1 MKILSTPLLNTSLPH
16 NIMTPHKK
24 YSQEELNKTL
34 WSAAD
39 SSRSSVDGGVYKDYA
54 LTMLFVKYLSDLNK
68 KRHAEYKV
76 RFGND
81 EKRIEEKMK
90 LDRFYLPPK
99 SSFDYIYSK
108 IEEDNIGEEINKAL
122 HRIED
127 SNKEK
132 LDGIFSVDFNSESVL
147 GKLDQRNKML
157 RHLIQDFAKIDLTD
171 AGDDVIGNAY
181 MYMIERF
188 GADAGKKAGEFF
200 TTRSVAQ
207 LVAMLAEPKE
217 GDRIA
222 DPACG
227 SGGLLLLAGEQVEKK
242 GSKNYALY
250 GQESTGS
257 TYQLARMNMFL
268 HGKDSAR
275 LEWGDTLNNPLLV
288 ENDQLM
294 HFDAVIANPPFSL
307 KKWGAEHAGSDKY
320 NRFWRGVP
328 PKDKGDFAFI
338 THMIETAKP
347 KTGRVTVI
355 VPHGVLFRGGAEGK
369 IREHLLREN
378 IIDAVIGLPAG
389 LFQTT
394 GIPVAILVIDRS
406 REKGGAHEHKK
417 DVLFIEAS
425 KEFKPGKAQN
435 TLTEENIARIFDMY
449 QKRVD
454 VEKFSRKVG
463 FDEIQENDFNLNITR
478 YVDTFEEEEPVDIQ
492 ANLRELA
499 ALEPE
504 LERLE
509 KEMVGYLDQLELT

>member
-1 MKILSTPLLNTSLPH
+1 
-16 NIMTPHKK
+16 MTTKK
-24 YSQEELNKTL
+24 FTQEDLNKTL

-54 LTMLFVKYLSDLNK
+54 LTILFFKYLSDLNK
-68 KRHAEYKV
+68 KQHDMYKE

-99 SSFDYIYSK
+99 SSFDYIYEK

-132 LDGIFSVDFNSESVL
+132 LDGVFSVDFNSESIL

-157 RHLIQDFAKIDLTD
+157 RNLIQDFAKIDLSD
-171 AGDDVIGNAY
+171 VDDDVIGNSY

-200 TTRSVAQ
+200 TTHSVAK

-227 SGGLLLLAGEQVEKK
+227 SGGLLLLAGEEIEKK
-242 GSKNYALY
+242 GSNNYALY

-275 LEWGDTLNNPLLV
+275 IEWGDTLNNPLLV
-288 ENDQLM
+288 ENDNLM
-294 HFDAVIANPPFSL
+294 HFDVVVANPPFSL
-307 KKWGAEHAGSDKY
+307 KKWGAEHAESDKY
-320 NRFWRGVP
+320 NRFWRGIP

-338 THMIETAKP
+338 THMVETAKP
-347 KTGRVTVI
+347 KTGRVAVI
-355 VPHGVLFRGGAEGK
+355 VPHGVLFRGGSEGK
-369 IREHLLREN
+369 IREQLIREN

-406 REKGGAHEHKK
+406 REKGGANENKK
-417 DVLFIEAS
+417 DILFIEAS
-425 KEFKPGKAQN
+425 KEFKQGKAQN
-435 TLTEENIARIFDMY
+435 ILTDEHIDKIFDTY
-449 QKRVD
+449 KIRKDVD
-454 VEKFSRKVG
+454 KFSRKIK
-463 FDEIQENDFNLNITR
+463 FEELEENDFNLNITR
-478 YVDTFEEEEPVDIQ
+478 YVDTFAEEEPVDIQ
-492 ANLRELA
+492 TNLKELA
-499 ALEPE
+499 DLEPE
-504 LERLE
+504 LAKLE
-509 KEMVGYLDQLELT
+509 KQMVEYLKELGIK

>member
-1 MKILSTPLLNTSLPH
+1 
-16 NIMTPHKK
+16 MTQQKK
-24 YSQEELNKTL
+24 YTQEDLNKTL
-34 WSAAD
+34 WAAAD
-39 SSRSSVDGGVYKDYA
+39 SSRSSVDAGVYKDYA
-54 LTMLFVKYLSDLNK
+54 LTMLFLKYISDLNK
-68 KRHAEYKV
+68 KRHAEYKE
-76 RFGND
+76 RFGSD

-127 SNKEK
+127 ANKEK
-132 LDGIFSVDFNSESVL
+132 LDGVFSVDFNSESVL
-147 GKLDQRNKML
+147 GKLEQRNKML
-157 RHLIQDFAKIDLTD
+157 RHLIQDFSKIDLSD
-171 AGDDVIGNAY
+171 VGDDIIGNSY
-181 MYMIERF
+181 MYMVERF

-200 TTRSVAQ
+200 TVRNVAK

-217 GDRIA
+217 GDRIS

-227 SGGLLLLAGEQVEKK
+227 SGGLLLLAGEEVEKK

-294 HFDAVIANPPFSL
+294 HFDVVVANPPFSL
-307 KKWGAEHAGSDKY
+307 KKWGAEYAESDKY
-320 NRFWRGVP
+320 NRFWRGIP

-347 KTGRVTVI
+347 KTGRVAVI
-355 VPHGVLFRGGAEGK
+355 VPHGVLFRGGSEGK
-369 IREHLLREN
+369 IREHLIKEN
-378 IIDAVIGLPAG
+378 IIDTVIGLPAG

-394 GIPVAILVIDRS
+394 GIPVAILIIDRS
-406 REKGGAHEHKK
+406 REKGGVNENRK
-417 DVLFIEAS
+417 DVFFIEAS
-425 KEFKPGKAQN
+425 KEFQQAKAQN
-435 TLTEENIARIFDMY
+435 ILTEDNIAKIFDTY
-449 QKRVD
+449 KKRKD
-454 VEKFSRKVG
+454 IEKFSRKVG
-463 FDEIQENDFNLNITR
+463 FDEIKENDFNLNITR
-478 YVDTFEEEEPVDIQ
+478 YVDTFEEEMPVDISE
-492 ANLRELA
+492 NLKELST
-499 ALEPE
+499 LEPE
-504 LERLE
+504 LRKLE
-509 KEMVGYLDQLELT
+509 KQMAEYLKELGIK

>member
-1 MKILSTPLLNTSLPH
+1 
-16 NIMTPHKK
+16 MTPHKK

-39 SSRSSVDGGVYKDYA
+39 SSRSNVDGGVYKDYA
-54 LTMLFVKYLSDLNK
+54 LTMLFFKYLSDLNK
-68 KRHAEYKV
+68 KRHAEYKE
-76 RFGND
+76 RFGSD

-99 SSFDYIYSK
+99 SSFDYIYGK
-108 IEEDNIGEEINKAL
+108 IEEDNVGEEINKAL

-132 LDGIFSVDFNSESVL
+132 LDGIFSVDFNSESIL
-147 GKLDQRNKML
+147 GKLEQRNKML

-188 GADAGKKAGEFF
+188 GTDAGKKAGEFF
-200 TTRSVAQ
+200 TKAEVAR

-217 GDRIA
+217 GDRIS

-227 SGGLLLLAGEQVEKK
+227 SGGLLLLAGEEIEKQ

-294 HFDAVIANPPFSL
+294 HFDRVVANPPFSL
-307 KKWGAEHAGSDKY
+307 KKWGAEHAESDKY

-347 KTGRVTVI
+347 KTGRVVVI

-369 IREHLLREN
+369 IREQLIKEN
-378 IIDAVIGLPAG
+378 IIDTVIGLPAG

-406 REKGGAHEHKK
+406 REKGGENEKKK

-425 KEFKPGKAQN
+425 KEFKQGKAQN
-435 TLTEENIARIFDMY
+435 LLSEENITKIFDTY
-449 QKRVD
+449 RKRKD
-454 VEKFSRKVG
+454 VEKFSRKVK
-463 FDEIQENDFNLNITR
+463 FDEIEENDFNLNITR
-478 YVDTFEEEEPVDIQ
+478 YVDTFEEETPVDIK
-492 ANLRELA
+492 ANLKELA
-499 ALEPE
+499 ELEPE
-504 LERLE
+504 LQKLE
-509 KEMVGYLDQLELT
+509 KQMVDYLKKLGIK

>member
-1 MKILSTPLLNTSLPH
+1 MSTQT
-16 NIMTPHKK
+16 I
-24 YSQEELNKTL
+24 YSQEELNKIL
-34 WSAAD
+34 WAAAD
-39 SSRSSVDGGVYKDYA
+39 SSRSSVDAGIYKDYA
-54 LTMLFVKYLSDLNK
+54 LTVLFFKYVSDLNK
-68 KRHAEYKV
+68 KQYAEYKK
-76 RFGND
+76 RFGSD

-99 SSFDYIYSK
+99 SSFDYVYSK

-122 HRIED
+122 HKIED
-127 SNKEK
+127 TNKEK
-132 LDGIFSVDFNSESVL
+132 LEGVFNVDFNSESIL

-157 RHLIQDFAKIDLTD
+157 RNLIQDFAKIDLSNV
-171 AGDDVIGNAY
+171 GDDIIGNSY

-200 TTRSVAQ
+200 TTKSVAK

-217 GDRIA
+217 GDRIC

-227 SGGLLLLAGEQVEKK
+227 SGGLLLLAGLEVEKK

-288 ENDQLM
+288 ENDHLM
-294 HFDAVIANPPFSL
+294 HFDVVTANPPFSL
-307 KKWGAEHAGSDKY
+307 KKWGAEHAEADKY

-347 KTGRVTVI
+347 KTGRVAVI

-369 IREHLLREN
+369 IREQLLKEN
-378 IIDAVIGLPAG
+378 IIDSVIGLPAG

-394 GIPVAILVIDRS
+394 GIPVAILIIHRS
-406 REKGGAHEHKK
+406 REIGGQNENKK
-417 DVLFIEAS
+417 DIFFIEAS
-425 KEFKPGKAQN
+425 KEFKHGKAKN
-435 TLTEENIARIFDMY
+435 ILTEENITKIFSTY
-449 QKRVD
+449 KNRKD
-454 VEKFSRKVG
+454 VEKFSRKVA
-463 FDEIQENDFNLNITR
+463 FNEIKENDFNLNITR
-478 YVDTFEEEEPVDIQ
+478 YVDTFVEDAPIDIQ
-492 ANLRELA
+492 ANLKELA
-499 ALEPE
+499 AIEPE
-504 LERLE
+504 LLKLE
-509 KEMVGYLDQLELT
+509 KQMGEYLKELGIK

>member
-1 MKILSTPLLNTSLPH
+1 
-16 NIMTPHKK
+16 MTPHKK

-34 WSAAD
+34 WAAAD
-39 SSRSSVDGGVYKDYA
+39 SSRSNVDAGVYKDYA
-54 LTMLFVKYLSDLNK
+54 LTILFFKYISDLNK
-68 KRHAEYKV
+68 KRHAEYRE
-76 RFGND
+76 RFGSD
-81 EKRIEEKMK
+81 EKRLEEKMK

-108 IEEDNIGEEINKAL
+108 IEEDNIGEEVNKAL

-127 SNKEK
+127 HNKEK

-147 GKLDQRNKML
+147 GKLEQRNKML

-200 TTRSVAQ
+200 TVRNVAK

-217 GDRIA
+217 GARIS

-227 SGGLLLLAGEQVEKK
+227 SGGLLLLVGEEVEKK

-288 ENDQLM
+288 EDDRLM
-294 HFDAVIANPPFSL
+294 HFDTVVANPPFSL
-307 KKWGAEHAGSDKY
+307 KKWGAEHAESDKY

-328 PKDKGDFAFI
+328 PKNKGDYAFI
-338 THMIETAKP
+338 THMVETAKP
-347 KTGRVTVI
+347 KTGRVVVI

-369 IREHLLREN
+369 IREQLIKEN
-378 IIDAVIGLPAG
+378 VIDAVIGLPAG

-394 GIPVAILVIDRS
+394 GIPVAVLVIDRS
-406 REKGGAHEHKK
+406 REKGGENEKKK
-417 DVLFIEAS
+417 DIFFIEAS
-425 KEFKPGKAQN
+425 KEFKRGKAQN
-435 TLTEENIARIFDMY
+435 ILTDEHIAKIYDTYKNR
-449 QKRVD
+449 KN
-454 VEKFSRKVG
+454 VEKFARKIN
-463 FDEIQENDFNLNITR
+463 FNKIQENDFNLNITR
-478 YVDTFEEEEPVDIQ
+478 YVDTFEEEAPVDIK
-492 ANLRELA
+492 ANLKELA

-504 LERLE
+504 LQKLE
-509 KEMVGYLDQLELT
+509 KQMADYLEALGIQ